1 MFCAAQIAMSK
12 GEHFTL
18 QLGPV
23 INGILAGLVSITAG
37 CGDVR
42 PSSALFMG
50 AIGGLIYSAA
60 AELQLRLM
68 IDDVVNAGPVHFWCG
83 MWGVLALGL
92 FADETGTGLTC
103 DLAGLFYGGGGELFA
118 NNLLLVIMIIV
129 WVGPCMA
136 LVFGGL
142 KLAGLAR
149 VSAAVEEAGL
159 DISKHGVKSPNC
171 SPSKSFTSDAMGPV
185 TSDAMG
191 A

>member
-1 MFCAAQIAMSK
+1 MSK
-12 GEHFTL
+12 GGQFSI
-18 QLGPV
+18 QLEPLL
-23 INGILAGLVSITAG
+23 NGILAGLVSITAG

-42 PSSALFMG
+42 PGAALAMG
-50 AIGGLIYSAA
+50 AIGGIIYTAT

-83 MWGVLALGL
+83 MWGVLSLGL
-92 FADETGTGLTC
+92 FA
-103 DLAGLFYGGGGELFA
+103 GGGGELFA

-129 WVGPCMA
+129 WVGPTLGA
-136 LVFGGL
+136 IFFGL
-142 KLAGLAR
+142 KMAGLAR
-149 VSAAVEEAGL
+149 VSSSVELIGL
-159 DISKHGVKSPNC
+159 DISKHGVKSPTC